1 MKHRRTFKS
10 DYDGWRR
17 KQLMEDNKMEEQN
30 IKRLSKKLGLHN
42 RKPRRDG
49 TQKLPAWMRDSGL
62 DYLFEYEKY
71 DEKSSNAVSGEKI
84 VGESKSNRKKS
95 LNIFGQEPEES
106 DDNVSGSEE
115 MVVDSQDE
123 DDLGSISEVDSE
135 FEEEET
141 VEDIK
146 SNDVDKVE
154 LVDYSKKPEPK
165 IENPNNEE
173 VSVLRRSV
181 RLILNCVS
189 EAQMAKTISDLVAL
203 FSDRPRATVRK
214 VLIEEIDI
222 LLAAFP
228 LTRGQSVGWLQQ
240 ELAACFVCTEARL
253 HHIGDDSR
261 LVAHFVEFF
270 VSSKLPASTMG
281 LKESEGGA
289 LASRH
294 RFSSE
299 QPAITGDL
307 IMDLLEEFLKLGDLL
322 ALQIAHQIVKP
333 ISSILR
339 REMHERCNK
348 FLNSVKVM
356 MSALDVE
363 DLEKSVEL
371 EGIVS
376 NLSSKHSK
384 EPALSSADH
393 FFKSIKNWNK
403 GTTFPKELRLP
414 LRLEELQNVK
424 KGKGRWWA
432 VGSAFSG
439 DALKSSDPLA
449 TATNLT
455 ISSKKT
461 VVLTP
466 MLQEVAHRL
475 GLITPMRQQL
485 FAVLVSTPGGPDSTA
500 TALLEAVSSS
510 GGGCGAGSKGSEH
523 REREVVQIVIHCL
536 VSEQPFNRFYT
547 RVLGALLNHHRRF
560 AMMVRCAFWDVM
572 SKQEL
577 TKEAKCNAGKAI
589 GILASVYDFPL
600 TLLKKFNFGDE
611 SDANVGLLSSL
622 VTELT
627 STAFKK
633 TLEKFARVASDNPKL
648 GRNLRIFIRR
658 LSKTHPDEA
667 CRSYLTKLFSDLR
680 DLFP

>member
-1 MKHRRTFKS
+1 MKHKRILKS

-17 KQLMEDNKMEEQN
+17 KQLLEDNKMEEQN
-30 IKRLSKKLGLHN
+30 IKKLSKKLGLHN
-42 RKPRRDG
+42 RKPRKDG

-71 DEKSSNAVSGEKI
+71 DEKTSNAVSGEKI
-84 VGESKSNRKKS
+84 VGELNSNRKKS
-95 LNIFGQEPEES
+95 LNIFGQESEGS
-106 DDNVSGSEE
+106 DDDVSGSEE
-115 MVVDSQDE
+115 MDVDSQDE
-123 DDLGSISEVDSE
+123 DDLDAISEVDSE
-135 FEEEET
+135 FEEEEI

-146 SNDVDKVE
+146 SNDDDKVE
-154 LVDYSKKPEPK
+154 LVDDSKKPEPE
-165 IENPNNEE
+165 IEKSNKEE
-173 VSVLRRSV
+173 VSVLRRSI

-189 EAQMAKTISDLVAL
+189 EAQMAKTISELVAL
-203 FSDRPRATVRK
+203 FSDRPRATVRQ

-253 HHIGDDSR
+253 HHLGDDSR

-270 VSSKLPASTMG
+270 VSSKLPASTVE
-281 LKESEGGA
+281 LKEPEGGA
-289 LASRH
+289 LASRCLFVSYLH
-294 RFSSE
+294 RFG
-299 QPAITGDL
+299 AITGDL

-333 ISSILR
+333 ISSIVR

-348 FLNSVKVM
+348 FLNSAKGM

-403 GTTFPKELRLP
+403 GITFPKELRLP
-414 LRLEELQNVK
+414 LRLEELRNVK

-439 DALKSSDPLA
+439 DALTLSDPLA
-449 TATNLT
+449 AAANPTL
-455 ISSKKT
+455 SSKKT
-461 VVLTP
+461 VTLTP
-466 MLQEVAHRL
+466 MLQGVAQRL

-485 FAVLVSTPGGPDSTA
+485 FAILVSTPGGPDSTA

-510 GGGCGAGSKGSEH
+510 GSGCGANSKGSEH

-611 SDANVGLLSSL
+611 SEANVGLLSSL

-667 CRSYLTKLFSDLR
+667 CRSYLTKLFS
-680 DLFP
+680 